1 MKSNSEYRRSAY
13 ELVKNKVFDIFVPL
27 IVFSFV
33 TGIVSSVG
41 TSFGPTYQPDTF
53 PPVVLDPGN
62 PTLLSIFNFL
72 SFLIA
77 AYVSYSVLVMFIEV
91 AKDNRPNI
99 EDVLLAGVKEQPIKS
114 PILVLVVSIFTGLW
128 TFLFIIPGIVKA
140 YAYSLSMYVLIR
152 NKDIKI
158 IDAIRESEALMK
170 GKKMQLFL
178 LDLSYVGWYLLSL
191 LTLGILLIW
200 VVPRHQ
206 TARTLFFIDAY
217 QSTEAR

>member
-13 ELVKNKVFDIFVPL
+13 ELVKNKVFDILVPL
-27 IVFSFV
+27 LVFSAL
-33 TGIVSSVG
+33 TGVISSVG
-41 TSFGPTYQPDTF
+41 SSFGPTYDSTQF
-53 PPVVLDPGN
+53 PPVLLDQGN

-77 AYVSYSVLVMFIEV
+77 AYVSYSVMVMFIEV

-99 EDVLLAGVKEQPIKS
+99 EDILLVGVKDQPLKA
-114 PILVLVVSIFTGLW
+114 PILAFVVSILTFLW
-128 TFLFIIPGIVKA
+128 TLLFIIPGIVKA
-140 YAYSLSMYVLIR
+140 YAYSLATYVLIF
-152 NKDIKI
+152 NKDIKVT
-158 IDAIRESEALMK
+158 DAIKESESIMN

-178 LDLSYVGWYLLSL
+178 LDLSYFGWYLLSL

-206 TARTLFFIDAY
+206 TARALFFADAY
-217 QSTEAR
+217 QATENR